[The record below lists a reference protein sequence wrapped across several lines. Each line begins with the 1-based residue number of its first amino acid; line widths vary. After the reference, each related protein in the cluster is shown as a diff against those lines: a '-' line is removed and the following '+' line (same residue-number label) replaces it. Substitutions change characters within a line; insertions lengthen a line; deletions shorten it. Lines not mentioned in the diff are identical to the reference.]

1 MYLFFHQTP
10 GFDLG
15 LCSLHSNAETLGL
28 SLQLQGLTATSYTP
42 SSTMSDLGCL
52 LECGLLD
59 IGNIQGDLNLREI
72 EECVP
77 QRQLEFLRK
86 ADTKTRRLWFLWHK
100 EEEEEGDTFVLRDEF
115 RCGCCGGCAFLDGCI
130 ERQPPREKLASMVY
144 TRQVS
149 HSESTKVEE
158 TGTGTFTR
166 PLGLQTLEQALPML
180 GVKEVECVVHIHR
193 GLLDHYEQKY
203 AKPVAASCSDTP
215 TSHTQHLLET
225 FESSRPLSV
234 ISDSSFKSAQSSLN
248 SLDESDEDQY
258 LSLENISEDGLY
270 LPATLNLGGGK
281 KPKHRKKV
289 SALSSELKAMA
300 VSGTGGGGKETVDAL
315 LCADPLAPYRD
326 LVATQTYRPT
336 QLYVP
341 LRKKRQPEVKVET
354 EAESSQQP
362 FKHPKSFDRVIPQD
376 EIHPATFGRQP
387 SDPVPQF
394 HPRHPTSDALRL
406 RVPVLLP
413 FSPGFLPTV
422 VQKGLTKSMERRRR
436 RGVYGK
442 LGESGSEPAER
453 RLAKLSLSIA
463 VNGSLTLTISP
474 LLLDFVKRYAFVCLF
489 TAKEFVIEFII
500 YNESN

>member
-1 MYLFFHQTP
+1 
-10 GFDLG
+10 
-15 LCSLHSNAETLGL
+15 LCGH
-28 SLQLQGLTATSYTP
+28 TS
-42 SSTMSDLGCL
+42 
-52 LECGLLD
+52 
-59 IGNIQGDLNLREI
+59 
-72 EECVP
+72 
-77 QRQLEFLRK
+77 
-86 ADTKTRRLWFLWHK
+86 
-100 EEEEEGDTFVLRDEF
+100 F
-115 RCGCCGGCAFLDGCI
+115 RPD
-130 ERQPPREKLASMVY
+130 
-144 TRQVS
+144 
-149 HSESTKVEE
+149 
-158 TGTGTFTR
+158 
-166 PLGLQTLEQALPML
+166 
-180 GVKEVECVVHIHR
+180 
-193 GLLDHYEQKY
+193 
-203 AKPVAASCSDTP
+203 
-215 TSHTQHLLET
+215 
-225 FESSRPLSV
+225 
-234 ISDSSFKSAQSSLN
+234 LN

-270 LPATLNLGGGK
+270 LPATLSLGGGK

-300 VSGTGGGGKETVDAL
+300 VSGTGGGGTETVDAL

-362 FKHPKSFDRVIPQD
+362 FKCPKSFDGVIPQD
-376 EIHPATFGRQP
+376 EIHPASFRRQP

-394 HPRHPTSDALRL
+394 HPRHPTCDALRL

-413 FSPGFLPTV
+413 FSPGFVPTV

-442 LGESGSEPAER
+442 LGENGSEPAER

-489 TAKEFVIEFII
+489 TAKEFVIEVII
-500 YNESN
+500 YDESN